1 MMLNTLVRS
10 TRLKK
15 GLVLSLRRDIADYI
29 QSKGLL
35 IEGTN
40 TTFVNTTHVADYV
53 QYNSMLK
60 PEFLEGLVATPRAL
74 RTYNERRIIPYVIFQ
89 DASSEKV
96 LTYTRGSNAASDLTT
111 KTSIGFGGHIDS
123 TTDFITLY
131 DAMYNFDSNINSNI
145 DREIKEELGWD
156 ISASSDALWQCVLI
170 SDTGIDDVSTY
181 YMAFVFLVQVDRD
194 HMPPINPEFK
204 HIDSIQWLSIDQV
217 RALPNNEEWTKAVVA
232 LM

>member
-1 MMLNTLVRS
+1 MSNTLARG

-15 GLVLSLRRDIADYI
+15 GLVLSLQRDIADHI
-29 QSKGLL
+29 QSKGQL

-40 TTFVNTTHVADYV
+40 TTLINRVHLADYT
-53 QYNSMLK
+53 QINSMLK

-89 DASSEKV
+89 DMSTEKV
-96 LTYTRGSNAASDLTT
+96 LTYSRGSQSASDLTS

-123 TTDFITLY
+123 TIDFTTLY
-131 DAMYNFDSNINSNI
+131 DAMYNFDFNVNCNI

-156 ISASSDALWQCVLI
+156 ISASSDALWQFALM

-181 YMAFVFLVQVDRD
+181 YMAFVFLVQVDREN
-194 HMPPINPEFK
+194 MPPINPEFK
-204 HIDSIQWLSIDQV
+204 HIDSLQWLTIDEV
-217 RALPNNEEWTKAVVA
+217 SALPNNEEWTKAVAA